1 MTVITKGLDVA
12 VYFKAGTLGA
22 RGKLG
27 GETREL
33 YERDLAISIRK
44 HDRMDRTLLMQT
56 ITWRCFPWQCS
67 INLYV
72 SRLQSIYNSCSYYWQ
87 KIISSYSLP

>member
-12 VYFKAGTLGA
+12 VYFKAGILGA
-22 RGKLG
+22 QGKLG

-44 HDRMDRTLLMQT
+44 HGPDGSNTANANYNLEMFSMAVFDQLVREQT
-56 ITWRCFPWQCS
+56 TID
-67 INLYV
+67 
-72 SRLQSIYNSCSYYWQ
+72 LQ
-87 KIISSYSLP
+87 